1 MLNCSGTFD
10 MKSFDS
16 LCISL
21 FASLNLPSLCSQQLA
36 RPDWSCLFIKYW
48 YSSGVRRVE
57 TRRVSGGLL
66 ERAPIIILCWP
77 RSAPFIVN
85 LVIQTSFRPQS
96 ELRHGSKSSRGRKST
111 DHESCMM
118 RTCSILDD
126 AIVDAIWETID
137 LILLLVKRSILHCN
151 RLFASGLS
159 MYCHIYYSA
168 HHDPITH
175 LIVYSLSTDHL
186 PLTISNK
193 PVPDEHWRSLLYS
206 TGLIDWVSV
215 SLLYHIILYIP

>member
-1 MLNCSGTFD
+1 

-21 FASLNLPSLCSQQLA
+21 LASPNLPSLCSQHLA
-36 RPDWSCLFIKYW
+36 RSDSSRLFIKYW

-66 ERAPIIILCWP
+66 ERAPIIFYVGPGRLLSFCISSRHP
-77 RSAPFIVN
+77 
-85 LVIQTSFRPQS
+85 FRPKS
-96 ELRHGSKSSRGRKST
+96 ELRLESESKRGRKST
-111 DHESCMM
+111 DHGSCMM
-118 RTCSILDD
+118 RTCSVLDD

-151 RLFASGLS
+151 RLFALGLS
-159 MYCHIYYSA
+159 IYHHIHYST
-168 HHDPITH
+168 HHHPITH

-215 SLLYHIILYIP
+215 SLLYYIILYIP